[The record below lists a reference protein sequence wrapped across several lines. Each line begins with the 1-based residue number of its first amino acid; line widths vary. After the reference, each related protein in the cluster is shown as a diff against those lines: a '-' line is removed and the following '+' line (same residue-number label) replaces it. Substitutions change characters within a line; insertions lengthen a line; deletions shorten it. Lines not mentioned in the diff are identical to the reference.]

1 MPRAPAIFARPQE
14 LDEAEC
20 RLDID
25 ALVRL
30 GLDGATYVDYKFER
44 GEVTARE
51 GSPRRIENHLG
62 EKKALEGQ
70 PAAHDAASN

>member
-30 GLDGATYVDYKFER
+30 GLEGTTCMDYKFER

-51 GSPRRIENHLG
+51 GSMRRIEHLWMG
-62 EKKALEGQ
+62 KKTVERQ

>member
-14 LDEAEC
+14 LDEAEG

-30 GLDGATYVDYKFER
+30 GLEGATCIDYKFER
-44 GEVTARE
+44 GEVRARE
-51 GSPRRIENHLG
+51 ISPRRMENRRAG
-62 EKKALEGQ
+62 KKTVKRQ
-70 PAAHDAASN
+70 PAAHEAASN